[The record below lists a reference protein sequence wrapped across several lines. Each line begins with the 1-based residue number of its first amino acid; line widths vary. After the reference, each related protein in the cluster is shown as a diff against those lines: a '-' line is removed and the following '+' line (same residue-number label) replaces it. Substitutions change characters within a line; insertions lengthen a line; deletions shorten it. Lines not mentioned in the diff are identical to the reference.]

1 MCSEARQISLHNFYQ
16 NTPDYRYLAL
26 HKQWLL
32 WYYYIQYRHRF
43 QHGLLR
49 AAPFGE
55 KGISMAAIRILMAE
69 DNDLVALTL
78 EEQLKGLGYDVIGVA
93 RTGAEAIDLASR
105 LSPDLIIMDIR
116 MPEVE
121 GTEAAAR
128 INQQRP
134 VPILMLT
141 AYTDRDTIR
150 KAEAAGALGYLVKPV
165 NEAELPPAINIALA
179 RFKDLQSL
187 RSQVVELEDSLEAR
201 KLVER
206 AKGILMQRLGL
217 SERDAYERLRQ
228 RARDKRAKMKDIA
241 QAIIEAEELLGP

>member
-1 MCSEARQISLHNFYQ
+1 M
-16 NTPDYRYLAL
+16 P
-26 HKQWLL
+26 
-32 WYYYIQYRHRF
+32 
-43 QHGLLR
+43 
-49 AAPFGE
+49 
-55 KGISMAAIRILMAE
+55 AIRILVAE

-78 EEQLKGLGYDVIGVA
+78 EEQLKGLGYDVIGIA
-93 RTGAEAIDLASR
+93 RTGVEATELAAR

-116 MPEVE
+116 MPEME

-128 INQQRP
+128 INNARP
-134 VPILMLT
+134 TPILMLT

-165 NEAELPPAINIALA
+165 NEADLAPAINIGLA
-179 RFKDLQSL
+179 RFREIQTL
-187 RSQVVELEDSLEAR
+187 RGQVMELEESLEAR
-201 KLVER
+201 KLIER

-241 QAIIEAEELLGP
+241 QAIIEAEELLGT